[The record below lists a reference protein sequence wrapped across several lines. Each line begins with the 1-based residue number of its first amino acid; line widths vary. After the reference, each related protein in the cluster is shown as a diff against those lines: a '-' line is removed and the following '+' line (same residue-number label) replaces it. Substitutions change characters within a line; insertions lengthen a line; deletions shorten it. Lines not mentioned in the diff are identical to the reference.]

1 MQNFGQIHETF
12 KDILANGIA
21 DGNGEYKKLFKSYTK
36 ALKENSVL
44 RTQFNVFDTIENK
57 VITPNE
63 IEKSKL
69 FIDECISILQEL
81 DKSKV
86 NESNK
91 KLVNY
96 LTKKGF
102 TLVADYENK
111 DLHEHIHKLGF
122 LKKTASNIN
131 SIVESKLFLNS
142 HSKPIQ
148 EATIK
153 KVVEP
158 YMNKFMGPAMIEK
171 FNSKYMSKLSET
183 EKKAFKIICN
193 GTEEEKESL
202 YKGTLLEC
210 VDLINNK
217 LNEESSIDEK
227 DTFLRVKDKLL
238 RYSYSSDKFISE
250 ISEIS
255 YLKETLI

>member
-12 KDILANGIA
+12 KDILADGIA
-21 DGNGEYKKLFKSYTK
+21 EGNGEYKKLFRTYAK

-44 RTQFNVFDTIENK
+44 KAQFSVFDTIENK
-57 VITPNE
+57 AITPNE
-63 IEKSKL
+63 IEESKL
-69 FIDECISILQEL
+69 FIDECISILQGL
-81 DKSKV
+81 DKTKV

-91 KLVNY
+91 KLANY

-102 TLVADYENK
+102 ILVADYEYK

-122 LKKTASNIN
+122 LKKTANNIN

-153 KVVEP
+153 KVIEP
-158 YMNKFMGPAMIEK
+158 YMNKFMVPAMTEK
-171 FNSKYMSKLSET
+171 FNAKYMDKLSET
-183 EKKAFKIICN
+183 EKKAFKTICN

-202 YKGTLLEC
+202 YKVVLIEC
-210 VDLINNK
+210 IDLINDK
-217 LNEESSIDEK
+217 LKEESNIEEK

-238 RYSYSSDKFISE
+238 RYNYSSDKFISE

-255 YLKETLI
+255 YLKETLK